1 MIFGV
6 DYYPEQWTEKDYDE
20 DISYMKDLGFST
32 VRLAEFA
39 WAMFEPKEGKFDFSF
54 FDKIIDKFHKANF
67 QVILGTPTATF
78 PPWLYKKYPDIV
90 QVTKNGIV
98 RIIGTRRQA
107 SFHSDNYLKAADR
120 IVTALA
126 KHYGTHPAV
135 VGWQIDN
142 EPGHEGS
149 DLDYSANSLKK
160 FREWLKA
167 KYKTIQNLNES
178 WGNRFWGVL
187 YSSFEEI
194 PIPGAHLASGF
205 NPIMLQDFYRFNSD
219 ALVSFIQRQATI
231 LKKYT
236 KNQFITTNLFPS
248 PFLAITDMTELAK
261 YLDFVSWDNYPVW
274 GNMLEPHPYQMV
286 AGTHEYIRGLKNKN
300 FTIME
305 QISGFQGHDLL
316 GYLPV
321 PGQLSC
327 WLVQAIAHGADR
339 VIFFRYRTARFGQEQ
354 LCYGIFDH
362 DKKPTERYYELKNT
376 ISVIQRYADDFV
388 YEPVP
393 AQVAILHDIENRRNL
408 LHQPITEGLRKEFGF
423 ASVGYDYEFFTWFAC
438 VNALNVPT
446 HVLPTSSANLKDY
459 KVILLPLYWMID
471 TNFVSKLK
479 EFVAEGGILVLG
491 YRSGIKDLKGWMLDD
506 TPPGPFKDLAGVEV
520 RRFEAL
526 GNSEVKLRKG
536 WFPLKGSK
544 IAEIIEPKTAEVLA
558 VYSDKQKFYKGM
570 PAITKNYYGKGI
582 VYYLG
587 TSLGVKSLAYLYTR
601 VLKQANLK
609 YELFSL
615 GLEKIYRTGKLK
627 DYEILINHSNKN
639 KWYKFKKI
647 PPYSF
652 QIIPKD
658 KI

>member
-6 DYYPEQWTEKDYDE
+6 DYYPEQWTEKDWDE

-54 FDKIIDKFHKANF
+54 FDKIIDKFHKSNF

-78 PPWLYKKYPDIV
+78 PPWLYRKYPDIV

-98 RIIGTRRQA
+98 RVIGTRRQA

-160 FREWLKA
+160 FREWLKV

-231 LKKYT
+231 LRKYT

-261 YLDFVSWDNYPVW
+261 YLDFVSWDNYC
-274 GNMLEPHPYQMV
+274 L
-286 AGTHEYIRGLKNKN
+286 
-300 FTIME
+300 
-305 QISGFQGHDLL
+305 
-316 GYLPV
+316 
-321 PGQLSC
+321 
-327 WLVQAIAHGADR
+327 
-339 VIFFRYRTARFGQEQ
+339 
-354 LCYGIFDH
+354 
-362 DKKPTERYYELKNT
+362 
-376 ISVIQRYADDFV
+376 
-388 YEPVP
+388 
-393 AQVAILHDIENRRNL
+393 
-408 LHQPITEGLRKEFGF
+408 
-423 ASVGYDYEFFTWFAC
+423 
-438 VNALNVPT
+438 
-446 HVLPTSSANLKDY
+446 
-459 KVILLPLYWMID
+459 
-471 TNFVSKLK
+471 
-479 EFVAEGGILVLG
+479 
-491 YRSGIKDLKGWMLDD
+491 
-506 TPPGPFKDLAGVEV
+506 
-520 RRFEAL
+520 
-526 GNSEVKLRKG
+526 
-536 WFPLKGSK
+536 
-544 IAEIIEPKTAEVLA
+544 
-558 VYSDKQKFYKGM
+558 
-570 PAITKNYYGKGI
+570 
-582 VYYLG
+582 
-587 TSLGVKSLAYLYTR
+587 LYT
-601 VLKQANLK
+601 
-609 YELFSL
+609 S
-615 GLEKIYRTGKLK
+615 
-627 DYEILINHSNKN
+627 
-639 KWYKFKKI
+639 
-647 PPYSF
+647 
-652 QIIPKD
+652 
-658 KI
+658 